1 MGSMMRRDFLARR
14 MTLLRR
20 KQQGAVAILVGLSI
34 TAMVG
39 FAGLALDLGKLYIV
53 KTELQNSA
61 DACAL
66 AASQALT
73 GANNQ
78 QLAIGEAAGIT
89 TGLRHKVLFQKDA
102 VTMTPN
108 NTVEFSASNAANSFV
123 TKAGLSNTQALAMR
137 YVRCTVNKPN
147 IDTWFIHVLNVLPG
161 VTIGQKNVR
170 ASAVA
175 TLQASQVS
183 CGLPVAICSS
193 DLPASTPIGT
203 WLVGALGASSNQS
216 LTGSFKWV
224 DFSPPN
230 GGASELGALLTGDGA
245 CELPAVGTAVGQ
257 PGAVSSLA
265 NEWNSR
271 FGIYQGNIKPDGAS
285 PDQSGYA
292 YTDFASSW
300 PSKFNAF
307 DNFITKRSANVAYQG
322 DAATGLNTKGTIK
335 ATSFLSAN
343 GRDRRLMTAP
353 VVNCGAYASSQVAPI
368 ISWACVFLLHPI
380 NNSAGGS
387 NATGETRMY
396 FEYRG
401 NSDNPSSPCASNGL
415 PGGPGSTGPLVAVLV
430 R

>member
-1 MGSMMRRDFLARR
+1 MRSEYLARR
-14 MTLLRR
+14 LILLRR

-89 TGLRHKVLFQKDA
+89 TGLQHKVLFQKDP
-102 VTMTPN
+102 VTLTTN
-108 NTVEFSASNAANSFV
+108 STVEFSSNNANNSYV
-123 TKAGLSNTQALAMR
+123 TKAGLSNNQALAMR

-147 IDTWFIHVLNVLPG
+147 IDTWFIQILNVLPG
-161 VTIGQKNVR
+161 VSIGQQNVS

-183 CGLPVAICSS
+183 CGLPVAVCSA
-193 DLPASTPIGT
+193 DLPANTPVGT
-203 WLVGALGASSNQS
+203 WMTGILGSSNNQS

-224 DFSPPN
+224 DFSPPG
-230 GGASELGALLTGDGA
+230 GGATELGSLLTGDGA
-245 CELPAVGTAVGQ
+245 CDLPAVGTQVGQ
-257 PGAVSSLA
+257 PGNISSLA
-265 NEWNSR
+265 NDWNSR
-271 FGIYQGNIKPDGAS
+271 FGIYQGNVKPEDAA
-285 PDQSGYA
+285 PDQSGFA
-292 YTDFASSW
+292 YTEVATSW

-307 DNFITKRSANVAYQG
+307 DDFIAKRSANVAYQG
-322 DAATGLNTKGTIK
+322 DTATGLNTKGSIK
-335 ATSFLSAN
+335 NASFLNAN
-343 GRDRRLMTAP
+343 GHDRRLMTAP
-353 VVNCGAYASSQVAPI
+353 VVNCGAFASSQVAPI
-368 ISWACVFLLHPI
+368 VSWACVFLLHPI

-387 NATGETRMY
+387 TATGETRMY
-396 FEYRG
+396 LEYRG
-401 NSDNPSSPCASNGL
+401 NANDPASPCASNGL
-415 PGGPGSTGPLVAVLV
+415 PGGSGSKGPLVAALV

>member
-1 MGSMMRRDFLARR
+1 MSRGFLSRR

-20 KQQGAVAILVGLSI
+20 KQQGTVAILVGLSI
-34 TAMVG
+34 TVLVG
-39 FAGLALDLGKLYIV
+39 FAGLALDLGKLYVV

-73 GANNQ
+73 GANTN

-89 TGLRHKVLFQKDA
+89 TGLRHKVLFQKDT

-108 NTVEFSASNAANSFV
+108 STVEFSASNAANSFV
-123 TKAGLSNTQALAMR
+123 SKAGLSNSQALTMR
-137 YVRCTVNKPN
+137 FVRCTVNKPN
-147 IDTWFIHVLNVLPG
+147 IDTWFIQVLNVLPG
-161 VTIGQKNVR
+161 VAIGQQNVS

-175 TLQASQVS
+175 TLQASQVT
-183 CGLPVAICSS
+183 CGLPVAVCSG
-193 DLPASTPIGT
+193 DLPASTPVGT
-203 WLVGALGASSNQS
+203 WLVGALGSSNNQS

-230 GGASELGALLTGDGA
+230 GGATELGNILTGDGA
-245 CELPAVGTAVGQ
+245 CDLPAVGTPVGQ
-257 PGAVSSLA
+257 PGAISSLA

-271 FGIYQGNIKPDGAS
+271 FGIYQGNVKPGDAA

-292 YTDFASSW
+292 YTDFATSW

-307 DNFITKRSANVAYQG
+307 DDFISKRSANAAYQG
-322 DAATGLNTKGTIK
+322 DTAAGLNTKGTIK
-335 ATSFLSAN
+335 DSGYLLAN
-343 GRDRRLMTAP
+343 GHDRRLMTAP
-353 VVNCGAYASSQVAPI
+353 VVSCDAYATSQTAPI

-396 FEYRG
+396 LEYRG
-401 NSDNPSSPCASNGL
+401 KADDPSSPCASNGL
-415 PGGPGSTGPLVAVLV
+415 PGGPGSTGPLVAALV

>member
-1 MGSMMRRDFLARR
+1 MHRPFLAHRIFP
-14 MTLLRR
+14 LRR

-34 TAMVG
+34 TVMIG

-78 QLAIGEAAGIT
+78 QLAIGEAAGIA
-89 TGLRHKVLFQKDA
+89 TGMRHKVLFQKDS

-108 NTVEFSASNAANSFV
+108 STVEFSANNAANSFV
-123 TKAGLSNTQALAMR
+123 SKAGLSGSQALAMR

-147 IDTWFIHVLNVLPG
+147 IDTWFIQVLNVLPG
-161 VTIGQKNVR
+161 VTIGQQNVV

-175 TLQASQVS
+175 TLQASQIS
-183 CGLPVAICSS
+183 CGLPVAVCSG
-193 DLPASTPIGT
+193 DLPAGTPVGT
-203 WLVGALGASSNQS
+203 WLVGALGSSNNQS

-245 CELPAVGTAVGQ
+245 CNLPAIGTTVGQ
-257 PGAVSSLA
+257 PGAISSMA
-265 NEWNSR
+265 NDWNSR
-271 FGIYQGNIKPDGAS
+271 FGIYQGNVKPDSAA
-285 PDQSGYA
+285 PDQSGFA
-292 YTDFASSW
+292 YTDYAGSW

-307 DNFITKRSANVAYQG
+307 DNFKVKRGVNAAYQG
-322 DAATGLNTKGTIK
+322 DTATGLNTKGTIK
-335 ATSFLSAN
+335 DASYLSAN
-343 GRDRRLMTAP
+343 GQDRRLMTAP
-353 VVNCGAYASSQVAPI
+353 VVNCDAFATSQVAPI
-368 ISWACVFLLHPI
+368 VSWACVFLLHPI

-396 FEYRG
+396 LEYRG
-401 NSDNPSSPCASNGL
+401 NAANPSSPCASNGL
-415 PGGPGSTGPLVAVLV
+415 PGGAGSTGPLVAALV